1 MKNEKSVVKEKNH
14 FTIFIDTITNMKV
27 IRMIRAE
34 DQNILQHTINLD
46 DSPY

>member
-27 IRMIRAE
+27 KRVIRAE
-34 DQNILQHTINLD
+34 NQDILQHTINLD
-46 DSPY
+46 NSPY